1 MSTPAN
7 VEDRLTAA
15 FGELMTPAER
25 GTLEARVARLLD
37 QSDTPRRRFGLR
49 LSRSMLLVAAVILM
63 VPLVAAAGV
72 VMLSTEAPYGMGDAD
87 AFEAELAAAKA
98 VTPIPPGMAW
108 PSYLDQADDRD
119 ATYGTTL
126 GRSMVE
132 INAYCMWLGYW
143 YEAHEARDAT
153 KVDAAMAALT
163 DARTW
168 DTFTD
173 ELTSDQG
180 FRDNIQHNIDAAEA
194 GDAPP
199 VLRELELNCQGTWP
213 PPG

>member
-25 GTLEARVARLLD
+25 GTLEVRVARLVD
-37 QSDTPRRRFGLR
+37 HAPARRRAFGLR

-63 VPLVAAAGV
+63 VPLVAAASV
-72 VMLSTEAPYGMGDAD
+72 VMLSTEDPYGSGDAD
-87 AFEAELAAAKA
+87 AYEAELAAAKA

-119 ATYGTTL
+119 ASYGTTL

-143 YEAHEARDAT
+143 YEAQAAGDAV
-153 KVDAAMAALT
+153 KVGAAIAALT

-168 DTFTD
+168 DTFSD

-180 FRDNIQHNIDAAEA
+180 FRDNIQHNIDSAEA
-194 GDAPP
+194 GDAPA
-199 VLRELELNCQGTWP
+199 VLRELELNCQGAWP